1 MVGDG
6 VTGPLF
12 TLALHLA
19 VPPQDAR
26 WEHRLTEPAPL
37 EAGVVPP
44 VRGRGLRTAGLVA
57 VGAGATLTAVG
68 TALWTTPC
76 HARPGDKD
84 CFSLWNPVG
93 LLMIP
98 IGALDIIGGTP
109 LLIVGEVEVLRSER
123 RTLSLQ
129 ALPGGVVMAGTF

>member
-1 MVGDG
+1 M
-6 VTGPLF
+6 TGHLF
-12 TLALHLA
+12 ALALHLA

-57 VGAGATLTAVG
+57 ISAGATLTAVG
-68 TALWTTPC
+68 TAVWTTPC
-76 HARPGDKD
+76 HVSPGDKD
-84 CFSLWNPVG
+84 CFSLWSSVG

-98 IGALDIIGGTP
+98 VGALGVVGGTSM
-109 LLIVGEVEVLRSER
+109 LVVGEIQLLRSER
-123 RTLSLQ
+123 TTLNLQ
-129 ALPGGVVMAGTF
+129 ALPGGAGISGTF